1 MMTSVADKS
10 ISAVT
15 RRSHDAQATR
25 EALLGAARALFD
37 ERGYDRATTREI
49 GERAAVDP
57 ALIARYF
64 GGKEGLYL
72 ATIAEG
78 PTGAS
83 AGELDFD
90 PRALVAQLLEH
101 WDERG
106 HSPISRALASPTL
119 NDEVREQ
126 VHAVIES
133 RLIEPLAA
141 ELAAHGV
148 AAPALRAELLVA
160 VTLGVAVSRSNRTL
174 ARLSSAPADEVLAAL
189 NPLIDA
195 LQSDH

>member
-1 MMTSVADKS
+1 MTSVADKS
-10 ISAVT
+10 SRAVA
-15 RRSHDAQATR
+15 RRSRDAQASR

-49 GERAAVDP
+49 GERATVDP

-78 PTGAS
+78 PIGA
-83 AGELDFD
+83 ATGELDFE
-90 PRALVAQLLEH
+90 PRALVSQLLEH

-119 NDEVREQ
+119 TDEVREQ

-133 RLIEPLAA
+133 RVIDPLAA
-141 ELAAHGV
+141 ELAARGV
-148 AAPALRAELLVA
+148 AAPVLRAELLVA

-174 ARLSSAPADEVLAAL
+174 ATLASAPADQVLEAL
-189 NPLIDA
+189 SPLIDA
-195 LQSDH
+195 LQSDR

>member
-1 MMTSVADKS
+1 MTSVADKTTR
-10 ISAVT
+10 AVA
-15 RRSHDAQATR
+15 RRSYDAQASR

-49 GERAAVDP
+49 GERAGVDP

-64 GGKEGLYL
+64 GSKEGLYL

-78 PTGAS
+78 PIGAS
-83 AGELDFD
+83 TGELDFD
-90 PRALVAQLLEH
+90 PHALVAQLLEH

-119 NDEVREQ
+119 TDEVREQ
-126 VHAVIES
+126 LHTVLDS
-133 RLIEPLAA
+133 RLIDPLTA
-141 ELAAHGV
+141 ELAARRV
-148 AAPALRAELLVA
+148 AAASLRAELLVA
-160 VTLGVAVSRSNRTL
+160 ITLGVAVSRSNGTL
-174 ARLSSAPADEVLAAL
+174 ATLASAPADQVLEAL